1 MFDKYINMPEL
12 YNILGDMSE
21 SERQI
26 LMRSALRSKHLRFLD
41 HQRTVQ
47 QEQRSAQTTA
57 EQRSP
62 LPPVQ
67 PPAKAIV
74 MQPPAV
80 EQPIARPKILPD
92 LNITSSDKVNGVRD
106 TRTAVHIAVNVA
118 PSDTSEQRSE
128 EHTSELQSHFFIS

>member
-1 MFDKYINMPEL
+1 MPEL
-12 YNILGDMSE
+12 YNILGDMTE
-21 SERQI
+21 SERHI

-47 QEQRSAQTTA
+47 QEQRSAQSTA

-80 EQPIARPKILPD
+80 EQPMARPKILPD

-106 TRTAVHIAVNVA
+106 TRTVDHIAVSVAVSVA
-118 PSDTSEQRSE
+118 PSDTCEQ
-128 EHTSELQSHFFIS
+128 LG